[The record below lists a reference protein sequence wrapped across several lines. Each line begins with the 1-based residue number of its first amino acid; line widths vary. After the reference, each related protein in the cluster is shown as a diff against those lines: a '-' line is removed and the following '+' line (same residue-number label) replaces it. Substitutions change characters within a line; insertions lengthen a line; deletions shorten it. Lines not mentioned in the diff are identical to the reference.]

1 MNAKE
6 IYDILRAG
14 GLSRAGALGM
24 LGNMM
29 AESSLIPNI
38 AQRGMTG
45 LTDAA
50 YTEAANSGSIDF
62 AHDAVGYGLCQW
74 TYHTRKA
81 ALLDYSKEMNTSV
94 GDGVMQAYF
103 CLHELRE
110 DFPAVYHTL
119 CSSTSI
125 DECADLV
132 CVRYECPA
140 VNNYAARRNYA
151 HTFERDIPDAPA
163 KERPAAKGESW
174 DWKIAEIQFVM
185 QHDGYWGEVDGRKS
199 PEFVK
204 ALRTYTDDM
213 EKC

>member
-1 MNAKE
+1 
-6 IYDILRAG
+6 
-14 GLSRAGALGM
+14 
-24 LGNMM
+24 
-29 AESSLIPNI
+29 
-38 AQRGMTG
+38 
-45 LTDAA
+45 
-50 YTEAANSGSIDF
+50 
-62 AHDAVGYGLCQW
+62 
-74 TYHTRKA
+74 
-81 ALLDYSKEMNTSV
+81 LDYSKEMNTSV
-94 GDGVMQAYF
+94 GDGVMQTYF

-151 HTFERDIPDAPA
+151 HTFEQDIPDSPEKPPEA
-163 KERPAAKGESW
+163 KHW
-174 DWKIAEIQFVM
+174 DWKVALIQFVM
-185 QHDGYWGEVDGRKS
+185 QHDGYWGEVDGLKS
-199 PEFVK
+199 DEFFA